1 MKQRI
6 ESRGINL
13 DTKCPMCFRM
23 DEDAGHLLFKSK
35 YAQPI
40 WQQLQMEE
48 TRIKLSQLD
57 SVLDVF
63 RAILDR
69 NAEEQKKLIT
79 ILWVLWFER
88 NAVNAGERVKLADKV
103 CYQILRYTSEFQEFC
118 SKKGDKSVKQPGKWR
133 RPASEYLKINFDGW
147 GFIVRYSDGDHAGSG
162 AGHITTASE
171 ATHAEAIACLKV
183 ILVSKRWNWKWIALL

>member
-1 MKQRI
+1 M
-6 ESRGINL
+6 
-13 DTKCPMCFRM
+13 
-23 DEDAGHLLFKSK
+23 LF
-35 YAQPI
+35 
-40 WQQLQMEE
+40 
-48 TRIKLSQLD
+48 
-57 SVLDVF
+57 VLF
-63 RAILDR
+63 LDR